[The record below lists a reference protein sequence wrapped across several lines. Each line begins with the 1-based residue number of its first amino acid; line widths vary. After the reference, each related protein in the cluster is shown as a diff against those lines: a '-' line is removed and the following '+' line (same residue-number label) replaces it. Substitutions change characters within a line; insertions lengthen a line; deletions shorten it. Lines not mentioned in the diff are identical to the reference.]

1 MAIYEYQGQ
10 QYEIETDD
18 PSVAKQKILTHLGQG
33 AEQPAPVD
41 TLKPK
46 VETSK
51 PVVAPRVEVGKGD
64 MIGFSPSKDLDV
76 GSTGLLSAAD
86 LVLSTPGFITQT
98 VGSLGNVILQGVT
111 TGKVDTKAA
120 RQFGLSLAQNL
131 SLLPEAGEKMPGEFL
146 ASKLGKEKQ
155 YQKSFVTQALGNID
169 SAIEAT
175 AQAAQ
180 DNNIMEKD
188 TARILIDTGLVF
200 APLIRRTKAKPIEG
214 LTPTE
219 ISQINTAEAIVPQP
233 QNAPRKT
240 TNLGVEFPTVP
251 DVKPTSFADS
261 LYSLDN
267 LYKQDLTEAVNL
279 DKMTKDMGIPLELK
293 EKFRRFD
300 EGQAK
305 GNELIDNQISD
316 VQKRINLLQADNAR
330 LFKEADYKSNLNPE
344 GTVKDFRSLPEEFK
358 TTIKSNYDSIKSLRE
373 DIDVL
378 INKRGSTE
386 SLLPYEASVYS
397 RMYLPLKAEIK
408 NLTNELI
415 SMGKAEPVRMT
426 GDFASRRIMPK
437 EKTVMEKIVG
447 KDYTEQETGLTY
459 VSDAAA
465 TRGYKVLENPRS
477 KQRTVVSLGEETPQ
491 GTIPI
496 TEFKN
501 KKPIRTIEVPKEVLD
516 NPDGKVLGRQLK
528 EATVDE
534 IELNLGQK
542 YSPNYNAVLGQRVA
556 ELRDQIRRVE
566 WVKDLTESPN
576 FKQIGVS
583 LKDYPQWKPLPEG
596 FRTLKYTD
604 KMPELR
610 DYAFENRFA
619 EILDDYNKPTST
631 NPLVRATN
639 SLVTNMMLI
648 PIAHMHNEL
657 AHWAITRGVS
667 GFINPVKVGKMLKD
681 FPEAYNEVINRG
693 ELYQQILREG
703 GSLMSAN
710 IRNSNYLES
719 AFKES
724 ANVLKNTPQFKEIAA
739 RLGRTPVDLYAGMS
753 KYSNTSMWTVRDVLY
768 TQLIMEKMR
777 TEGISLKQAIDSV
790 ERHMPNYRLPSR
802 IGEKMLGS
810 KLSRMSSQALGNRN
824 VFLFSRYHHGMVKSA
839 LNTIKDIGMLDKE
852 VLKSK
857 QFKEGIDSALS
868 TVVAMS
874 LVYPMLDQMAEF
886 VSQVFDGDNKIE
898 EAKVRR
904 AGVLHVF
911 DTIKEV
917 AEGKKDAY
925 ALSSILVTM
934 NPVLQSMIELAFN
947 YELYNRKEIINVKDP
962 NSTIL
967 LDYAD
972 YLSRKVPQVGQAIRA
987 TDEDYGTGLA
997 GVLLRNFFDIRT
1009 KTADQIEREQ
1019 KQVERKEAEAFNRE
1033 LGLDN

>member
-18 PSVAKQKILTHLGQG
+18 PAVAKQKILTHLGKG
-33 AEQPAPVD
+33 AEQPAPTPVD
-41 TLKPK
+41 TAVPPAP
-46 VETSK
+46 VDK
-51 PVVAPRVEVGKGD
+51 PVVAPRV
-64 MIGFSPSKDLDV
+64 DV
-76 GSTGLLSAAD
+76 GLTDLAPKSDYSVSPAGLLSAAD

-98 VGSLGNVILQGVT
+98 VGALGNVALQGFT
-111 TGKVDTKAA
+111 TGKVDAKAA
-120 RQFGLSLAQNL
+120 RQFGTSLAQKL
-131 SLLPEAGEKMPGEFL
+131 SLVPEAGEKMPGEYL
-146 ASKLGKEKQ
+146 AGKLGRTKE
-155 YQKSFVTQALGNID
+155 YEKSFVTQTLGNID
-169 SAIEAT
+169 KAIEST

-180 DNNIMEKD
+180 DNGIMDKD
-188 TARILIDTGLVF
+188 VARLVIDSAFVF
-200 APLIRRTKAKPIEG
+200 SPLLRRSKAKPIEG
-214 LTPTE
+214 LQPKE
-219 ISQINTAEAIVPQP
+219 VTAPATSVTIVPQP
-233 QNAPRKT
+233 QRAPRKT
-240 TNLGVEFPTVP
+240 TDLGVEVP
-251 DVKPTSFADS
+251 VVPEVNPTSFADS
-261 LYSLDN
+261 LYSIDN

-279 DKMTKDMGIPLELK
+279 DKMTKDMGIPLDMK

-305 GNELIDNQISD
+305 GNELIDNQISE
-316 VQKRINLLQADNAR
+316 VQKQINLLQADNNR
-330 LFKEADYKSNLNPE
+330 LFSEYDYRSKLNPE
-344 GTVKDFRSLPEEFK
+344 GTVKDFRSLPEE
-358 TTIKSNYDSIKSLRE
+358 IKAAISDNYKNIDSLRE
-373 DIDVL
+373 TIDVL
-378 INKRGSTE
+378 VNKRGTKE
-386 SLLPYEASVYS
+386 ELLPYEASVYS
-397 RMYLPLKAEIK
+397 RIYLPMKAEIK
-408 NLTNELI
+408 SLTNELV
-415 SMGKAEPVRMT
+415 SMGKAESVKFT
-426 GDFASRRIMPK
+426 EDFASRRIMPK
-437 EKTVMEKIVG
+437 EKSIKEKIVG

-459 VSDAAA
+459 ISDAAA
-465 TRGYKVLENPRS
+465 TRGYKVLENPRN

-501 KKPIRTIEVPKEVLD
+501 KKPVRTFEVPKEVFD
-516 NPDGKVLGRQLK
+516 DPNGKILGRQLK

-534 IELNLGQK
+534 INLNMGQK
-542 YSPNYNAVLGQRVA
+542 YSPNYNAVMGQRIA
-556 ELRDQIRRVE
+556 ELRDQIRRAE
-566 WVKDLTESPN
+566 WVKELTESPN
-576 FKQIGVS
+576 FNQVGVS
-583 LKDYPQWKPLPEG
+583 LKDYPAYKPLPEG

-610 DYAFENRFA
+610 NYAFENRFA
-619 EILDDYNKPTST
+619 EILDDYNKPAST

-639 SLVTNMMLI
+639 TLVTNMMLI

-657 AHWAITRGVS
+657 AHWGITRGVS

-681 FPEAYNEVINRG
+681 FPEAYKEVINRG

-710 IRNSNYLES
+710 VRNSNYLES

-724 ANVLKNTPQFKEIAA
+724 ADVLRKTPQFKEIAA
-739 RLGRTPVDLYAGMS
+739 RLGRTPADLYAGIS

-768 TQLIMEKMR
+768 TQLIMEKMK

-802 IGEKMLGS
+802 IGEKMLGA
-810 KLSRMSSQALGNRN
+810 KVSRMASQALGNRN
-824 VFLFSRYHHGMVKSA
+824 VFLFSRYHYGMVKSA
-839 LNTIKDIGMLDKE
+839 LNTIKDMGMLDKE

-868 TVVAMS
+868 VVAAMAI
-874 LVYPMLDQMAEF
+874 VYPMLDQMSQF
-886 VSQVFDGDNKIE
+886 VTDAMGSNNIE
-898 EAKVRR
+898 ESKVRR

-917 AEGKKDAY
+917 TDSKKDAY

-934 NPVLQSMIELAFN
+934 NPVLQTMIELAFN
-947 YELYNRKEIINVKDP
+947 YELYNRREIVNFQDP
-962 NSTIL
+962 LATIL
-967 LDYAD
+967 TDYASF
-972 YLSRKVPQVGQAIRA
+972 LSRKVPQVGQAVRA

-997 GVLLRNFFDIRT
+997 GVLLRNFFDIKTRT
-1009 KTADQIEREQ
+1009 AEQIDREE